1 MRVTGDEEKRLPGHP
16 KTANTKKISQLPK
29 ETKIGQDGL
38 IKCMTIISFILAA
51 LVQRAASEKTPPTND
66 CRVK

>member
-1 MRVTGDEEKRLPGHP
+1 MRVTDDEDKRLPGHP

-38 IKCMTIISFILAA
+38 YQMRDYNFNYTCCPSTKGS
-51 LVQRAASEKTPPTND
+51 K
-66 CRVK
+66 